1 MHGALCIHIHLQM
14 YKCTYKDSLG
24 MLFTRMYASV
34 PRCMP
39 IARLGLIH
47 NTMPSHIRTP
57 FSKSFINICGR
68 LVWHVCVGA
77 CHKGD
82 EVIYLGHVF
91 SANGMRPDEKKIA
104 AVKEWPTP
112 KDMLLKFVSF

>member
-1 MHGALCIHIHLQM
+1 M
-14 YKCTYKDSLG
+14 
-24 MLFTRMYASV
+24 
-34 PRCMP
+34 
-39 IARLGLIH
+39 
-47 NTMPSHIRTP
+47 
-57 FSKSFINICGR
+57 
-68 LVWHVCVGA
+68 CVGA

-82 EVIYLGHVF
+82 EVIYLGHVI